1 MRKTHAPDTV
11 RQPLPPEKPHR
22 RKLGCKLADSL
33 EVVPQKPALESFP
46 VEELDG
52 SGMIHAEKP
61 IRPTPLPPPQELIY

>member
-11 RQPLPPEKPHR
+11 RRPLPPEKPR
-22 RKLGCKLADSL
+22 RRRLGRKLADSL
-33 EVVPQKPALESFP
+33 EAVPQKPALESFP

-52 SGMIHAEKP
+52 SGMIRAEKP